1 MPVPRLTPAE
11 VAARGEIDVVLDVR
25 EPAEL
30 AEGRIAG
37 SFNIPLGDLPA
48 RLGELDP
55 ARPIITVCRSGRRSS
70 RAAELLSAAGFD
82 VADLDGGMTQWTSEG
97 RPVV

>member
-1 MPVPRLTPAE
+1 MPVLQLTPAE
-11 VAARGEIDVVLDVR
+11 VATRGEIDVVLDVR
-25 EPAEL
+25 EPVEL

-37 SFNIPLGDLPA
+37 SLNIPLGDLPA

-55 ARPIITVCRSGRRSS
+55 ARPIITVCRSGGRSS
-70 RAAELLSAAGFD
+70 RAAQLLSVAGFD
-82 VADLDGGMTQWTSEG
+82 VADLGGGMTQWTSEG